1 MGPEPLLSE
10 STDTQ
15 HTPSKKGCP
24 QINIAG
30 RQWARLNPD
39 LVSLLLHQGRK
50 VAWATGR
57 YAEED
62 AQAATSSKYKWMID

>member
-10 STDTQ
+10 SR
-15 HTPSKKGCP
+15 HSVRKIKKGCP

-30 RQWARLNPD
+30 KQWAGLNPD
-39 LVSLLLHQGRK
+39 LVSLLLHQDRK
-50 VAWATGR
+50 VAW

-62 AQAATSSKYKWMID
+62 AQAAASSKYKS